1 VSIEWSD
8 TRVAAACFL
17 GTLVVYL
24 SNATIHPINADT
36 VPNAYLPASVLGD
49 GDLAF
54 SPFEAP
60 GLFLWKAKGAD
71 GREARVFVTRWPQRP
86 PGSSKTYAEHYREG
100 RLEFERA
107 RYYVVPTIRVRA
119 QTGEPI
125 YASVFGAG
133 PGLTALPL
141 FALAHA
147 AGVRLWD
154 DPAAVWGLAKLSAA
168 LLSAASVA
176 FIYLAAAAL
185 APRPQALL
193 VAGAY
198 ALGTCVWAIS
208 SQALWQQTPEI
219 FFLALGLCCL
229 LRIPGSWWRG
239 AAGGGALAAA
249 AACRPTAAAVV
260 VVTAGWLLL
269 SDRRAFAAFAAAALP
284 FAAATFVYNAYYF
297 GSPLEFGQLLAGQR
311 MARYKTGSDQ
321 LWQTP
326 LWLGAAGLLAS
337 PSRGLLIYSPFLA
350 AAFAGAVAAWRD
362 PRWRALRF
370 LTVAVPLLWLP
381 GFLWFDWWGGFAYGY
396 RPILDSVPLLALLYL
411 PVLAPILE
419 RRAWRAV
426 FVAALAWSVFVQALG
441 AFAYSPAGWNAKLGD
456 QAASIDLPAYRSRLW
471 SFSDWQIGYLIT
483 HFRRARSERA
493 DLTIQ

>member
-1 VSIEWSD
+1 
-8 TRVAAACFL
+8 
-17 GTLVVYL
+17 
-24 SNATIHPINADT
+24 
-36 VPNAYLPASVLGD
+36 
-49 GDLAF
+49 
-54 SPFEAP
+54 
-60 GLFLWKAKGAD
+60 
-71 GREARVFVTRWPQRP
+71 
-86 PGSSKTYAEHYREG
+86 
-100 RLEFERA
+100 
-107 RYYVVPTIRVRA
+107 
-119 QTGEPI
+119 
-125 YASVFGAG
+125 
-133 PGLTALPL
+133 
-141 FALAHA
+141 
-147 AGVRLWD
+147 
-154 DPAAVWGLAKLSAA
+154 
-168 LLSAASVA
+168 
-176 FIYLAAAAL
+176 
-185 APRPQALL
+185 
-193 VAGAY
+193 
-198 ALGTCVWAIS
+198 
-208 SQALWQQTPEI
+208 
-219 FFLALGLCCL
+219 
-229 LRIPGSWWRG
+229 
-239 AAGGGALAAA
+239 
-249 AACRPTAAAVV
+249 
-260 VVTAGWLLL
+260 
-269 SDRRAFAAFAAAALP
+269 
-284 FAAATFVYNAYYF
+284 
-297 GSPLEFGQLLAGQR
+297 